1 MNDRAPDL
9 RLQFLSRRTLLAPI
23 RAMVVSLS
31 ERAGFDE
38 VTCGHLGLAVDEAL
52 ANVIKHGYGLRED
65 CRIWMSVWQLE
76 DPAGIRVVI
85 EDLARQVDPERIRGR
100 DLDDVRPGG
109 LGVHLM
115 RSTMD
120 VVRFERRAE
129 GGMRL
134 TLEKLVAAEPVSA
147 EPSAA

>member
-1 MNDRAPDL
+1 
-9 RLQFLSRRTLLAPI
+9 
-23 RAMVVSLS
+23 
-31 ERAGFDE
+31 
-38 VTCGHLGLAVDEAL
+38 
-52 ANVIKHGYGLRED
+52 
-65 CRIWMSVWQLE
+65 
-76 DPAGIRVVI
+76 
-85 EDLARQVDPERIRGR
+85 
-100 DLDDVRPGG
+100 
-109 LGVHLM
+109 M